1 MKMPT
6 MKMPTIKIPDMKI
19 KSWNSLPSDYKVFI
33 IVAALFFFL
42 SPGMTVEIDEPS
54 DLVRI
59 VASGGKINTDEIP
72 MNFLSLIQ
80 VIWNYLQFQ
89 FKSGTEERQ
98 ETLKGIRPI
107 LVHSVVAGLI
117 ATYLLKA

>member
-1 MKMPT
+1 

-59 VASGGKINTDEIP
+59 IASGGEIETKEIP
-72 MNFLSLIQ
+72 MEFLSLLQ
-80 VIWNYLQFQ
+80 VMWNYMQFE

-98 ETLKGIRPI
+98 KDLKGIRSV
-107 LVHSVVAGLI
+107 LVHSIVAGLI

>member
-6 MKMPTIKIPDMKI
+6 MKMPDMKI
-19 KSWNSLPSDYKVFI
+19 NKSWNGLPSDYKVFI

-59 VASGGKINTDEIP
+59 IASGGNTDEVP
-72 MNFLSLIQ
+72 MNLLSLLQ
-80 VIWNYLQFQ
+80 VMWNYMQFK

-98 ETLKGIRPI
+98 DDLKGIRPVI
-107 LVHSVVAGLI
+107 VHSIVAGLI

>member
-1 MKMPT
+1 MKMSD
-6 MKMPTIKIPDMKI
+6 MKMPDMKI
-19 KSWNSLPSDYKVFI
+19 NKSWNGLPSDYKVFI

-54 DLVRI
+54 DLVRM
-59 VASGGKINTDEIP
+59 VTSGGKIDTDEIP
-72 MNFLSLIQ
+72 MNLLSLLQ
-80 VIWNYLQFQ
+80 VMWNYIQFE
-89 FKSGTEERQ
+89 FKSGTEERK

-107 LVHSVVAGLI
+107 IVHSIVAGLI